1 VIYKSEKAKFH
12 AVVEDIAERHALGQP
27 VLVGTT
33 SVEKSEILA
42 TLLKRRGVPHN
53 VLNAKFHARE
63 AEIIAQAGRKGSVTV
78 ATNMAGRGTDI
89 MLGGNPEYLA
99 AAEVRAQGLD
109 LTEQPDEF
117 TAALSE
123 TAAKWEKVCAEEGEE
138 VVAVG
143 GLYVLGTERHEAR
156 RIDNQLRGR
165 SGRQGDPGESRFY
178 LSLQDDLMRRFRAG
192 AVEAVMDR
200 LNIPEDVPIESK
212 MVSRQIKSAQTQIE
226 GQNAE
231 IRKNVLKY
239 DEVLN
244 QQRHVIYN
252 ERKRVLD
259 GEDLHEQVQH
269 MIGDLVGEYV
279 TGATSEGYAEDWDLD
294 QLWSGLKQLYPIGVT
309 VDDVVDEFGGERT
322 KLDPEALSAR
332 LTQDALAAYARR
344 EEELGEPVMREVE
357 RRVLLS
363 VIDRKWRE
371 HLYEMDYLKEGVGLR
386 AYAQRN
392 PVVEYQRE
400 GFAMFQTMLDG
411 IKEQAVGYLFQVDV
425 STQDGAH
432 AAKPGVPLPVG
443 QAPVELRAR
452 GLASPAP
459 SPAALQ
465 YSAPT
470 IDGAAGA
477 GGVTVEREQD
487 RTAAPA
493 LGLGKGPQV
502 GRSPTVGS
510 TPAAG
515 GGGGPAGKPGPR
527 PRPAGARP
535 QQTPGQAVGSAPS
548 RNAPCPCG
556 SGKKYKRCHGAPAAG
571 GA

>member
-1 VIYKSEKAKFH
+1 
-12 AVVEDIAERHALGQP
+12 
-27 VLVGTT
+27 
-33 SVEKSEILA
+33 
-42 TLLKRRGVPHN
+42 
-53 VLNAKFHARE
+53 
-63 AEIIAQAGRKGSVTV
+63 
-78 ATNMAGRGTDI
+78 

-309 VDDVVDEFGGERT
+309 VDDVVDELGGERT
-322 KLDPEALSAR
+322 KLDPEALTAR
-332 LTQDALAAYARR
+332 LTQDALAAYTRR

-400 GFAMFQTMLDG
+400 GFTMFQTMLDG

-452 GLASPAP
+452 GLGATGP

-470 IDGAAGA
+470 IDGAAGS

-502 GRSPTVGS
+502 GQGPRVGTS
-510 TPAAG
+510 PAAKG
-515 GGGGPAGKPGPR
+515 GDRPASKPGPR
-527 PRPAGARP
+527 PRPSAARA
-535 QQTPGQAVGSAPS
+535 QQSPGQAVGSAPS